1 MHIYIYIHTHPHA
14 HSHIKSTAVRTRN
27 WLQFTYVCSA
37 SCRCCARHSTML
49 KTPHPSFLRGN
60 LAWILIQTQTTNH
73 KIRFTATQWIKTMQH
88 HLHLATFQRLSSFV
102 SARLLVQARLS
113 FRRSY
118 DSRLTVSSI
127 CDRLHVRFFSLEQH
141 KEIKHNRWE
150 VLGNYMPIQQPP
162 RARWYKTKALSV
174 MTIRNLSALICWMKS
189 TPFLCWNVQNSTH
202 WNFHRE
208 LVTCVLSRML
218 KIYSWE
224 RLINS

>member
-1 MHIYIYIHTHPHA
+1 
-14 HSHIKSTAVRTRN
+14 
-27 WLQFTYVCSA
+27 
-37 SCRCCARHSTML
+37 
-49 KTPHPSFLRGN
+49 
-60 LAWILIQTQTTNH
+60 
-73 KIRFTATQWIKTMQH
+73 MQH

-162 RARWYKTKALSV
+162 RARWYKKRPYQLWQFVTFLHSFAGWNQHRSCVEMYRIVLTGIFIV
-174 MTIRNLSALICWMKS
+174 NL
-189 TPFLCWNVQNSTH
+189 
-202 WNFHRE
+202 
-208 LVTCVLSRML
+208 
-218 KIYSWE
+218 
-224 RLINS
+224 